1 MKMKIPN
8 SGSGNGYYGHD
19 SSIITYMDN
28 NIDIEP
34 EVQATGDGDFSEYL
48 WMENEEEFDKQ
59 VLDIQYEIFQ
69 KFFISWN
76 FAIGTP
82 TIRRGR
88 VDGGMSRSNVG
99 RGEAT

>member
-59 VLDIQYEIFQ
+59 VLDIQI
-69 KFFISWN
+69 
-76 FAIGTP
+76 
-82 TIRRGR
+82 
-88 VDGGMSRSNVG
+88 
-99 RGEAT
+99 